1 MEENSAGA
9 IKSRAKLFPR
19 CSICGLIPERGIR
32 GGIRLKKGFICH
44 ACEKDIVSL
53 TADTCLYEEIKEK
66 IKALI
71 K

>member
-1 MEENSAGA
+1 M
-9 IKSRAKLFPR
+9 
-19 CSICGLIPERGIR
+19 IPERGIR

-53 TADTCLYEEIKEK
+53 TADTCLYEERKEK